1 MRDEREGRSPIRAV
15 STDYE
20 QSGARRPTA
29 QERANLAESSS
40 ATAQRKRLRL
50 PLARPDRDG
59 PSAAV
64 FLGPWGIGL
73 LGLIVLPVVLVIYWS
88 FTNFDL
94 LQSPTWVGLANYFS
108 LAHDG
113 DFWQS
118 VRNTIYI
125 TVIGVPALTLIPL
138 GAALLVN
145 RPVRGLSFH
154 RTAIFLPAV
163 LPPVA
168 AALVWVWILNPDYGL
183 LNAGLHLLHIAPVG
197 WLSNPSFA
205 KISLLLI
212 VTWGGVG
219 TNMIIF
225 LAALKEIPRD
235 LYEAAQIDG
244 ASPMRAFR
252 RITLPMLGPVIFYLV
267 VVSTVFFLQFFE
279 AAFVVTANQLGA
291 PANST
296 LFFPIYLYEQAF
308 VFLRTGV
315 AAAMAVILFAVT
327 MVITG
332 LFFAVQRRFVFY
344 AGGDR

>member
-1 MRDEREGRSPIRAV
+1 LREEREGRSPIGAAA
-15 STDYE
+15 TDYE
-20 QSGARRPTA
+20 HSGPRRSSAP
-29 QERANLAESSS
+29 ANGTGADSSS
-40 ATAQRKRLRL
+40 TDVKPKRLRR

-59 PSAAV
+59 LSAAV

-73 LGLIVLPVVLVIYWS
+73 LGLIALPVVLVIYWS

-94 LQSPTWVGLANYFS
+94 LQPPQWVGLANYFS
-108 LAHDG
+108 LTHDG

-125 TVIGVPALTLIPL
+125 TVIGVPALTLIPV
-138 GAALLVN
+138 GVALLVN

-168 AALVWVWILNPDYGL
+168 VALVWVWILNPDYGL
-183 LNAGLHLLHIAPVG
+183 LNAGLHVLGVAPIG

-205 KISLLLI
+205 KISLLMM

-219 TNMIIF
+219 MNMIIF

-244 ASPMRAFR
+244 ASPRSAFR
-252 RITLPMLGPVIFYLV
+252 HITLPMLSPVIFYIV

-296 LFFPIYLYEQAF
+296 LFYPIYLYEQAF
-308 VFLRTGV
+308 VFLHTGV
-315 AAAMAVILFAVT
+315 AAAMAVILFVAT
-327 MVITG
+327 MAITG

-344 AGGDR
+344 AGGAR

>member
-1 MRDEREGRSPIRAV
+1 LREEREGRSPIGAAA
-15 STDYE
+15 TDYE
-20 QSGARRPTA
+20 RSGPGGSSAPASGNRTD
-29 QERANLAESSS
+29 SSS
-40 ATAQRKRLRL
+40 TDVRPKRLRR
-50 PLARPDRDG
+50 PRTRPDRDG
-59 PSAAV
+59 LSAAV

-73 LGLIVLPVVLVIYWS
+73 LGLIALPVVLVIYWS

-94 LQSPTWVGLANYFS
+94 LQPPQWVGFANYFS
-108 LAHDG
+108 LTHDG

-125 TVIGVPALTLIPL
+125 TVIGVPALTLIPV
-138 GAALLVN
+138 GVALLVN
-145 RPVRGLSFH
+145 RPVGGLSFH

-168 AALVWVWILNPDYGL
+168 VALVWVWILNPDYGL
-183 LNAGLHLLHIAPVG
+183 LNAGLHVFGIAPIG

-205 KISLLLI
+205 KISLLMM

-219 TNMIIF
+219 MNMIIF

-244 ASPMRAFR
+244 ASPMSAFR
-252 RITLPMLGPVIFYLV
+252 HITLPMLSPVIFYIV

-296 LFFPIYLYEQAF
+296 LFYPIYLYEQAF
-308 VFLRTGV
+308 VFLHTGV
-315 AAAMAVILFAVT
+315 AAAMAVILFVAT

-344 AGGDR
+344 AGGAR

>member
-1 MRDEREGRSPIRAV
+1 M
-15 STDYE
+15 
-20 QSGARRPTA
+20 A

-40 ATAQRKRLRL
+40 ATAPRKRLRL

>member
-1 MRDEREGRSPIRAV
+1 MRDEREGRSTLGVP
-15 STDYE
+15 STHYRP
-20 QSGARRPTA
+20 SGRPGPSA
-29 QERANLAESSS
+29 LANGDPADSSS
-40 ATAQRKRLRL
+40 TEFRRIRLRRR
-50 PLARPDRDG
+50 LARPNRDG

-64 FLGPWGIGL
+64 FLGPWGVGL
-73 LGLIVLPVVLVIYWS
+73 LGLIIVPVVLVIFWS

-94 LQSPTWVGLANYFS
+94 LQSPRWVGLANYFS

-125 TVIGVPALTLIPL
+125 TIIGVPALLLIPL

-145 RPVRGLSFH
+145 RPVRGVSFH
-154 RTAIFLPAV
+154 RTAVFLPGV

-183 LNAGLHLLHIAPVG
+183 LNAGLHLLHIAPIG

-205 KISLLLI
+205 KISLLMI
-212 VTWGGVG
+212 VIWGGVG
-219 TNMIIF
+219 MNMVIF
-225 LAALKEIPRD
+225 LAALKEIPSD

-244 ASPMRAFR
+244 ASPMQVFR

-296 LFFPIYLYEQAF
+296 LFYPIYLYEQAF
-308 VFLRTGV
+308 VFLHTGV
-315 AAAMAVILFAVT
+315 AAAMAVILFVAT

-344 AGGDR
+344 AGGAR

>member
-1 MRDEREGRSPIRAV
+1 MRDEQEGRSPIRAASSRYELAGARGLPALANGNLADSS
-15 STDYE
+15 STDP
-20 QSGARRPTA
+20 G
-29 QERANLAESSS
+29 
-40 ATAQRKRLRL
+40 RKRLRL
-50 PLARPDRDG
+50 LSPRPDRDG
-59 PSAAV
+59 PTAAI

-73 LGLIVLPVVLVIYWS
+73 LGLIALPVVLVIYWS

-94 LQSPTWVGLANYFS
+94 LQPPRWVGLANYFS

-145 RPVRGLSFH
+145 RPVRGVSFH

-168 AALVWVWILNPDYGL
+168 VALVWVWILNPDYGL
-183 LNAGLHLLHIAPVG
+183 LNAGLHVLHIAPVG

-205 KISLLLI
+205 KISLLLM

-219 TNMIIF
+219 INMVIF

-235 LYEAAQIDG
+235 LYEAAEIDG

-252 RITLPMLGPVIFYLV
+252 HITLPMLGPVLFYIL
-267 VVSTVFFLQFFE
+267 VVSTVFFMQFFE

-296 LFFPIYLYEQAF
+296 LFYPIYLYEQAF
-308 VFLRTGV
+308 VFLHTGV
-315 AAAMAVILFAVT
+315 AAAMAVILFVAT

-344 AGGDR
+344 AGGNR

>member
-1 MRDEREGRSPIRAV
+1 LRDERGGRSPKRAA
-15 STDYE
+15 STDYSP
-20 QSGARRPTA
+20 SGARGQSA
-29 QERANLAESSS
+29 LAIGNAADGSS
-40 ATAQRKRLRL
+40 TDLGRKRRRL
-50 PLARPDRDG
+50 PLSRPDRDG

-73 LGLIVLPVVLVIYWS
+73 LGLILLPVVLVIYWS

-94 LQSPTWVGLANYFS
+94 LQPPTWVGLANYFS

-145 RPVRGLSFH
+145 RPVRGVSFH
-154 RTAIFLPAV
+154 RTAIFLPGV

-183 LNAGLHLLHIAPVG
+183 LNAGLHLLHVAPIG

-205 KISLLLI
+205 KISLLMI

-219 TNMIIF
+219 MNMVIF

-235 LYEAAQIDG
+235 LYEAAEIDG
-244 ASPMRAFR
+244 ASPMRAFWH
-252 RITLPMLGPVIFYLV
+252 ISLPMLGPVIFYIV

-296 LFFPIYLYEQAF
+296 LFYPIYLYEQAF
-308 VFLRTGV
+308 VFLHTGV
-315 AAAMAVILFAVT
+315 AAAMAVILFVVT
-327 MVITG
+327 IVITG
-332 LFFAVQRRFVFY
+332 LFFAAQRRFVFY
-344 AGGDR
+344 AGGER